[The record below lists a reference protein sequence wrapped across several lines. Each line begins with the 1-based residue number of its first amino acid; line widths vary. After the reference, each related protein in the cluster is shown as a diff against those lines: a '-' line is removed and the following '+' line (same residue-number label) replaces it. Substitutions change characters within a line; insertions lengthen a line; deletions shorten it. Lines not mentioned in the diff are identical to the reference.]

1 MSGSEQ
7 YDNQISSLYQQQSTE
22 LPSAQI
28 DANIASMAKH
38 HLAENSKIINL
49 GFARKF
55 SALKWQWPLSIA
67 ASVMLVSVIFVNN
80 QSEFIPQSNLPE
92 SASQP
97 PISAAAEDE
106 SQRLAIVPEPIDI
119 QEQRNIQE
127 QSDIQI
133 QSDVQEQRNIQK
145 QNDLQYAAA
154 ESKRKLQDKGQESE
168 KRAISNARAP
178 QIETQMAALKK
189 QHQQLQKTV
198 ATEEADYHG
207 GSEYFDSTQS
217 EEIVVTGSRL
227 SSDVE
232 STAQAET
239 EAEAEVQ
246 VRFKQQV
253 NEDSK
258 LSLSAFERLDT
269 ELLDSLVVDYEQLQA
284 QSALAQEQERTDNL
298 VARLNQTKSLT
309 PQARE
314 HAIQQA
320 IFEYLLGFQQ
330 ANPDT
335 QLPDKYVSILSPQ
348 MKVELSRSLG
358 QNHPSHTENTKKD
371 QQ

>member
-1 MSGSEQ
+1 MSRSEQ

-28 DANIASMAKH
+28 DANIASMAKQ
-38 HLAENSKIINL
+38 HLAENPKVINPK
-49 GFARKF
+49 FARKF
-55 SALKWQWPLSIA
+55 SALKWQWPVSIA

-80 QSEFIPQSNLPE
+80 QSEFIPHSTLPE
-92 SASQP
+92 SVSQP
-97 PISAAAEDE
+97 PISAAPEDE
-106 SQRLAIVPEPIDI
+106 SQRLAIVPEPIDT
-119 QEQRNIQE
+119 QDPSNMQV
-127 QSDIQI
+127 

-145 QNDLQYAAA
+145 QNDLQYAAIEA
-154 ESKRKLQDKGQESE
+154 KTKLQDKGQESE

-198 ATEEADYHG
+198 ATESLDYHG

-227 SSDVE
+227 SSDVA
-232 STAQAET
+232 ST
-239 EAEAEVQ
+239 AEAEVQ
-246 VRFKQQV
+246 VRFKQQIS
-253 NEDSK
+253 EDSK

-269 ELLDSLVVDYEQLQA
+269 ELLDRLVVDYEQLQA
-284 QSALAQEQERTDNL
+284 QSVLAQEQERTDNL
-298 VARLNQTKSLT
+298 VARLNQTKTLT